1 MLRMEAVRTGSPLL
15 PQVLS
20 LYERAFP
27 ENERRPLEPLLADRS
42 GCSDFVAFMDGDDF
56 CGFACLLTWRDI
68 THLIYFAI
76 EDHLR
81 GRGYGTEA
89 LKLML
94 TLHPGH
100 RYIADLEA
108 PDPAARNF
116 RQRESRRAFYMH
128 AGYTPTKVH
137 YSWLGEKYEI
147 LALGGKVSTWEFRHF
162 WLFLAHRHQE
172 ISDY

>member
-27 ENERRPLEPLLADRS
+27 ENERRPLGPLLEDKS
-42 GCSDFVAFMDGDDF
+42 GCSDFIAFLDGDQF
-56 CGFACLLTWRDI
+56 CGFACLLTWKDI

-76 EDHLR
+76 EDDLR

-89 LKLML
+89 LKVML
-94 TLHPGH
+94 ELHPGH

-108 PDPAARNF
+108 PDPSAPNHQERA
-116 RQRESRRAFYMH
+116 SRRQFYMR
-128 AGYTPTKVH
+128 AGYGPTKVR
-137 YSWLGEKYEI
+137 YSWYGEKYEI
-147 LALGGKVSTWEFRHF
+147 LSLGGSVSPWEFRHF
-162 WLFLAHRHQE
+162 WLYLDRRHRE